1 MELRFLRNLKFENPS
16 MVAAWPG
23 MGYLA
28 KTSVDYLRRHLRS
41 ELFAEILQY
50 QNAIVYRDGL
60 IDNPIIRH
68 RFYSTPEGEI
78 ILCVGDAQPSIP
90 EEAYRL
96 ASKVLDVAERC
107 HVRRIYTLAA
117 YPDEYYGEPKVF
129 GIATSEELMDLLK
142 KHHIEIGEGEGI
154 INGLNGLLVG
164 VAKARGI
171 EGICLLG
178 QIRYVNVPQIRS
190 SKAVLEA
197 LTRLLGI
204 EIDMTMLDK
213 RAARVEERIS
223 HRLERYQERM
233 MREQKE
239 AKGPRYIS

>member
-1 MELRFLRNLKFENPS
+1 MELRFLKSPRFESPS

-28 KTSVDYLRRHLRS
+28 KTSADYLRRQLRA
-41 ELFAEILQY
+41 EPFAEILQY
-50 QNAIVYRDGL
+50 QNAIVYKDGI

-68 RFYSTPEGEI
+68 RFYSTPGGEI

-96 ASKVLDVAERC
+96 ASRVLDVAERC
-107 HVRRIYTLAA
+107 HVKRIYTMAA
-117 YPDEYYGEPKVF
+117 YPDEYYGDPKVF
-129 GIATSEELMDLLK
+129 GIATNEELMALLK
-142 KHHIEIGEGEGI
+142 EHHIEIGEGEGVV
-154 INGLNGLLVG
+154 NGLNGLLLG
-164 VAKARGI
+164 VAKTRGI
-171 EGICLLG
+171 EGVCLLG
-178 QIRYVNVPQIRS
+178 QIRYVNIPQLRS

-197 LTRLLGI
+197 LTGLLGVR
-204 EIDMTMLDK
+204 IDMSTLEK
-213 RAARVEERIS
+213 RAVRIEERIRR
-223 HRLERYQERM
+223 RLERYQERM